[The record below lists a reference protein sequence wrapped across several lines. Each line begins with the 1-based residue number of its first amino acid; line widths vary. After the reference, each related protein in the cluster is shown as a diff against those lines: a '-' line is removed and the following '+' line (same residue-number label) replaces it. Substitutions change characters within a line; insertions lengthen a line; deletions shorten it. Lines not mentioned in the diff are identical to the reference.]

1 MSLLSQTIFK
11 VNKLVGKNKI
21 GQIYVFFGNNLDIE
35 GEIQDPNELF
45 KTEPNSAV
53 FLDIFDKDELT
64 NIQQNNIVPI
74 FVKQSIHFDDTIGII
89 KLKIFEALGKN
100 VSMDEMYLFCLKTE
114 PISPITLYQN
124 LTQNDRI
131 PLTKLLIEQMTTNIY
146 DKNTGIPIDFQLQGQ
161 LEKTELEKTEKYSF
175 DDILRLN
182 LLERDYV
189 VASCLGQKF
198 VFANEYPFI
207 VDPYYVTDYD
217 PLLER
222 SRKELSSLN
231 NNLLLETGKIFKN
244 TINLCLAEDVLQA
257 QNQNLNQD
265 HSKDKRFTEYTIKIY
280 YPFLYKANIE
290 SIDALEAAR
299 DGLVQTTSA
308 KLSENMKRTF
318 ENIDL
323 FYDIYRFLKK
333 DITHDATKD
342 IELLKAF
349 SQNQKD
355 TGITYI
361 KVVLYPDFKINIPV
375 DVIFKLLNSSQDSP
389 LIKFN
394 PETKQ
399 SNMLRL
405 YTEQL
410 TNDGRK
416 IPFLSK
422 TNIFKI
428 IRVIGKHKSV
438 SVYTTVSY
446 QGIEYNIICEFEET
460 GTITVYSLEPF
471 VSPVL
476 VNNYSQNRFVNID
489 TIIDSAV
496 NPLIEKIRPFFEQ
509 SGLELPVFKSIT
521 SSNIEIRELT
531 YQTIY
536 SITKPIDLKG
546 MSGCLSSVFTVESDD
561 LIQNINMKDGASMRF
576 KRVSNFTTL
585 DSQVA
590 FIIEKISKGFTQ
602 SEIVSDLIQQYQ
614 DMNDETANDVFAKT
628 IRDLELVRGA
638 NKRRAIMVKINP
650 GFKTVMLLNPITSEI
665 KITMNGINNI
675 WYLDTIPI
683 YINSFIRITQDID
696 STRVSSEDINRLC
709 SGAAIEDV
717 KIDDIVAQ
725 AEENVVENE
734 VPLIQE
740 DNSARYLSDSSGE
753 APDNDDLLELLG
765 FDMGSDDNDLIGGAN
780 NSLIGG
786 ANNSLIG
793 GAGPVKGQNIVQDIT
808 GMKLKYPNPFSKRI
822 EDRMPNLFV
831 KSKDDKIDL
840 YTRMCPFNLA
850 ARRQPIILTPAEKD
864 RLVNENPGGEYKENG
879 VTKEAEFIE
888 YGTDPNDASKK
899 YYFTCPRFWCLKTNT
914 AVTEAE
920 IKAGKCGPAVENI
933 EDAIIPKKA
942 DVVPKDRFV
951 YRFYEDDEKNYPG
964 FHKEKMPDGSCI
976 PCCYSKWSTTEMKT
990 RRDICQD
997 KFKKG
1002 QNPEQSGQNQVEEN
1016 VGVEEEMNRGIQ
1028 ESENYVKGPE
1038 KYPLGENR
1046 WGFLPISVQIFLNE
1060 VNAECKVSKVNMS
1073 LKPNQSCLLRRG
1085 VENNS
1090 SQSFIACIASA
1101 MFHEKEAENAKLN
1114 PDIPVVKRGRKKAS
1128 NVEKKAQVPS
1138 IKEMK
1143 DLIISAIDIDKFIT
1157 YQNGDLITSFANPTA
1172 ETEQNVKASNIVSEM
1187 DTSPTSPVSPTS
1199 PRPSENYK
1207 FKSGERVKC
1216 NYKGLKKWYS
1226 GTIVHRNL
1234 NGTYNVAYDNVK
1246 VDIHNYSESKLYKKI
1261 EATNKSKLSSYIEPE
1276 HLEPDEVNENEKKE
1290 EAIIDE
1296 EKDDKKDDWAFLQRA
1311 AEAFENFK
1319 LFLSDPKVTI
1329 DYTYLWDIVCSKNSV
1344 LFPNGVNLIILEL
1357 PEDDSSN
1364 NIELVCPTNHYSS
1377 DIFDDRKRSIFII
1390 KRENWFEPVFSFRN
1404 TGGTQVIGPT
1414 FSENDRK
1421 LGDIFKKII
1430 KPTLGSKC
1438 RTLLNRQKEYRFK
1451 QATFLDELIIQLAK
1465 DGYTIDN
1472 QVLNFQGKVIG
1483 LLVTSSTEKQGFVPC
1498 YPSSMNSNYDFV
1510 YMTDDIWKSYEETIA
1525 FLKEY
1530 YKYEEVENLE
1540 EEMDDKKVVEKG
1552 KGKSSRLRADCFKDN
1567 SFCRVTDGD
1576 YADTVI
1582 VGFLTNTNQ
1591 FIQINKPIPF
1601 SSVEDQSIDTISSND
1616 TMIAD
1621 IKTLTSTN
1629 VDNRRIDYIKR
1640 INLETNFYNTFRNT
1654 IRILFNDYKNSA
1666 KRKAIK
1672 TECYQKSIMYKEQ
1685 LKRVVKLLDDLVGDH
1700 VEFVED
1706 FDYTDIVEDDIQS
1719 CIKNTTDNCTSL
1731 CKISKKGDNCVIQFP
1746 LHNLVSKQSN
1756 KEYYYG
1762 RMADELI
1769 RYNRIKSFIFKP
1781 QAYLSFGEVKYNLK
1795 DNEIIVLQDML
1806 TSEFFENMI
1815 PFEINRY
1822 AKYNTYDNAVPYV
1835 RQGTNE
1841 VDYNYLLN
1849 AEPAQKAVEGVASLE
1864 AESSNVEL
1872 EAPKVELEVPVE
1884 KVELEAPKVELEA
1897 PKVELEAPV
1906 ANVVEELEAPVE
1918 KVDLEANVV
1927 EEIVAVASL
1936 EKVVASVCNC
1946 IPSQAKP
1953 ITNATYWKK
1962 CFPSSFNEIEYSNCP
1977 ACPLQLIVDLVK
1989 AFKNEDI
1996 TISQVK
2002 DKLKLE
2008 YIKLTD
2014 KLKSAKKIER
2024 LLTILRDENQSFI
2037 RDININREDMTFEK
2051 MIDLDVFNTV
2061 NFDLWLLLN
2070 RYEIPSI
2077 MISKNDFRQS
2087 NNNVMVCWRPESSSV
2102 YAIILVP
2109 IMNIKKA
2116 DEFNQY
2122 KLITQGDTNNVKINV
2137 TELRN
2142 PKKPDS
2148 ECLGKINTAI
2158 QQYSTIDNYFD
2169 NYVSDTV
2176 IKPVILDK
2184 LVKYEREFI
2193 RKNKS
2198 NIIFD
2203 VVGEPDDASSG
2214 SSIDTAILEIKPKAK
2229 KLSRKVVLKG
2239 GSKKHTRRLSFSL
2252 VV

>member
-21 GQIYVFFGNNLDIE
+21 GQIYVFFCNNLDIE

-45 KTEPNSAV
+45 KTEPNSPV

-1016 VGVEEEMNRGIQ
+1016 AGVEEEMNRGIQ

-1187 DTSPTSPVSPTS
+1187 ETSPTSPVS

-1276 HLEPDEVNENEKKE
+1276 HLEPDEVNEHEKKE

-1849 AEPAQKAVEGVASLE
+1849 AEPAQKAVEAVASLE
-1864 AESSNVEL
+1864 VEEAPKVEL
-1872 EAPKVELEVPVE
+1872 EAPKVELEAPVEKVEKVPVE

-1897 PKVELEAPV
+1897 PKVELEA
-1906 ANVVEELEAPVE
+1906 NVEEAKVEEAPP
-1918 KVDLEANVV
+1918 NVV
-1927 EEIVAVASL
+1927 EEIVAP
-1936 EKVVASVCNC
+1936 KVEASVCNC

-1962 CFPSSFNEIEYSNCP
+1962 CFPSSFNEVEYSNCP

-2137 TELRN
+2137 AELRN

>member
-45 KTEPNSAV
+45 KTEPNSPV

-74 FVKQSIHFDDTIGII
+74 FVKQAIHFDDTIGII

-131 PLTKLLIEQMTTNIY
+131 PLTKLRIEQMTTNIY
-146 DKNTGIPIDFQLQGQ
+146 DKNTGIPIDFQIQTE
-161 LEKTELEKTEKYSF
+161 LEKTELEKTELEKAELEKAELEKAELEKAGEKAEKYTF
-175 DDILRLN
+175 DNILRLN

-244 TINLCLAEDVLQA
+244 TINLCLAQDVLQA
-257 QNQNLNQD
+257 QNQNLDQD
-265 HSKDKRFTEYTIKIY
+265 QSKDKRFTEYTIKIY

-290 SIDALEAAR
+290 SIDALNAAR
-299 DGLVQTTSA
+299 DVLVQTTSA

-333 DITHDATKD
+333 DITHDATKN
-342 IELLKAF
+342 IELLNAF

-438 SVYTTVSY
+438 SVYTTVVY

-471 VSPVL
+471 ASPVL

-536 SITKPIDLKG
+536 SITKPIDLKK

-561 LIQNINMKDGASMRF
+561 LVQNINMKDGASMRF

-590 FIIEKISKGFTQ
+590 FIIEKITKGFTQ
-602 SEIVSDLIQQYQ
+602 SEIVADLIQQYQ

-650 GFKTVMLLNPITSEI
+650 GFKTVMILNPITSEI

-683 YINSFIRITQDID
+683 YIDSFIRITQDID

-725 AEENVVENE
+725 AEENIVENE

-765 FDMGSDDNDLIGGAN
+765 FDMGTDDNDLIGGSN
-780 NSLIGG
+780 KSLT
-786 ANNSLIG
+786 G

-822 EDRMPNLFV
+822 EERMPNLFV

-850 ARRQPIILTPAEKD
+850 ARRQPIILTPAEKE

-1002 QNPEQSGQNQVEEN
+1002 QNPEQSGKNQAEEN
-1016 VGVEEEMNRGIQ
+1016 AGVEEEMNRDIQ

-1114 PDIPVVKRGRKKAS
+1114 PDIPVVKRGRKKAGTM
-1128 NVEKKAQVPS
+1128 EKKAQVPS

-1172 ETEQNVKASNIVSEM
+1172 ETEQNVKASNIVSET
-1187 DTSPTSPVSPTS
+1187 DTSPTSPLSPTS
-1199 PRPSENYK
+1199 PIPSENYK

-1226 GTIVHRNL
+1226 GTIIHRNL

-1276 HLEPDEVNENEKKE
+1276 HLEPDEVNEDKKD

-1311 AEAFENFK
+1311 SEAFENFK

-1421 LGDIFKKII
+1421 LGDIFNKII

-1451 QATFLDELIIQLAK
+1451 QAIFLDELITQLAR

-1483 LLVTSSTEKQGFVPC
+1483 LLVTSSTGKQGFVPC

-1510 YMTDDIWKSYEETIA
+1510 YMTDDIWKSYDETIA

-1530 YKYEEVENLE
+1530 YKYEEDENLE
-1540 EEMDDKKVVEKG
+1540 EEKDKVVEKR
-1552 KGKSSRLRADCFKDN
+1552 KGKPPRLREDCFKDK

-1591 FIQINKPIPF
+1591 FIQINEPIPF

-1672 TECYQKSIMYKEQ
+1672 TECYQKSILYKEQ
-1685 LKRVVKLLDDLVGDH
+1685 LKRVVKLLHDLADDH
-1700 VEFVED
+1700 VDFVEA

-1849 AEPAQKAVEGVASLE
+1849 AEPTQNAVEGVASLEVASLEAESLEVASLE
-1864 AESSNVEL
+1864 AESSNVESV
-1872 EAPKVELEVPVE
+1872 ASLEVPNLEEANVE
-1884 KVELEAPKVELEA
+1884 
-1897 PKVELEAPV
+1897 EAPV
-1906 ANVVEELEAPVE
+1906 AKVEAEKVEEAPPNVVEE
-1918 KVDLEANVV
+1918 K
-1927 EEIVAVASL
+1927 VAVASL
-1936 EKVVASVCNC
+1936 EKVKASVCNC

-1962 CFPSSFNEIEYSNCP
+1962 CFPSNFNEVEYSNCP

-1989 AFKNEDI
+1989 AFKNKDI

-2051 MIDLDVFNTV
+2051 MIDLDEFNTV

-2077 MISKNDFRQS
+2077 MISKNDFRQT

-2109 IMNIKKA
+2109 IMNIKKS

-2137 TELRN
+2137 AELRN
-2142 PKKPDS
+2142 P
-2148 ECLGKINTAI
+2148 
-2158 QQYSTIDNYFD
+2158 
-2169 NYVSDTV
+2169 
-2176 IKPVILDK
+2176 
-2184 LVKYEREFI
+2184 R
-2193 RKNKS
+2193 
-2198 NIIFD
+2198 
-2203 VVGEPDDASSG
+2203 
-2214 SSIDTAILEIKPKAK
+2214 AK
-2229 KLSRKVVLKG
+2229 KE
-2239 GSKKHTRRLSFSL
+2239 
-2252 VV
+2252 

>member
-1 MSLLSQTIFK
+1 
-11 VNKLVGKNKI
+11 
-21 GQIYVFFGNNLDIE
+21 
-35 GEIQDPNELF
+35 
-45 KTEPNSAV
+45 
-53 FLDIFDKDELT
+53 
-64 NIQQNNIVPI
+64 
-74 FVKQSIHFDDTIGII
+74 
-89 KLKIFEALGKN
+89 
-100 VSMDEMYLFCLKTE
+100 
-114 PISPITLYQN
+114 
-124 LTQNDRI
+124 
-131 PLTKLLIEQMTTNIY
+131 
-146 DKNTGIPIDFQLQGQ
+146 
-161 LEKTELEKTEKYSF
+161 
-175 DDILRLN
+175 
-182 LLERDYV
+182 
-189 VASCLGQKF
+189 
-198 VFANEYPFI
+198 
-207 VDPYYVTDYD
+207 
-217 PLLER
+217 
-222 SRKELSSLN
+222 
-231 NNLLLETGKIFKN
+231 
-244 TINLCLAEDVLQA
+244 
-257 QNQNLNQD
+257 
-265 HSKDKRFTEYTIKIY
+265 
-280 YPFLYKANIE
+280 
-290 SIDALEAAR
+290 
-299 DGLVQTTSA
+299 
-308 KLSENMKRTF
+308 
-318 ENIDL
+318 
-323 FYDIYRFLKK
+323 
-333 DITHDATKD
+333 
-342 IELLKAF
+342 
-349 SQNQKD
+349 
-355 TGITYI
+355 
-361 KVVLYPDFKINIPV
+361 
-375 DVIFKLLNSSQDSP
+375 
-389 LIKFN
+389 
-394 PETKQ
+394 
-399 SNMLRL
+399 
-405 YTEQL
+405 
-410 TNDGRK
+410 
-416 IPFLSK
+416 
-422 TNIFKI
+422 
-428 IRVIGKHKSV
+428 
-438 SVYTTVSY
+438 
-446 QGIEYNIICEFEET
+446 
-460 GTITVYSLEPF
+460 
-471 VSPVL
+471 
-476 VNNYSQNRFVNID
+476 
-489 TIIDSAV
+489 
-496 NPLIEKIRPFFEQ
+496 
-509 SGLELPVFKSIT
+509 
-521 SSNIEIRELT
+521 
-531 YQTIY
+531 
-536 SITKPIDLKG
+536 
-546 MSGCLSSVFTVESDD
+546 
-561 LIQNINMKDGASMRF
+561 
-576 KRVSNFTTL
+576 
-585 DSQVA
+585 
-590 FIIEKISKGFTQ
+590 
-602 SEIVSDLIQQYQ
+602 
-614 DMNDETANDVFAKT
+614 
-628 IRDLELVRGA
+628 
-638 NKRRAIMVKINP
+638 
-650 GFKTVMLLNPITSEI
+650 
-665 KITMNGINNI
+665 
-675 WYLDTIPI
+675 
-683 YINSFIRITQDID
+683 
-696 STRVSSEDINRLC
+696 
-709 SGAAIEDV
+709 
-717 KIDDIVAQ
+717 
-725 AEENVVENE
+725 
-734 VPLIQE
+734 
-740 DNSARYLSDSSGE
+740 
-753 APDNDDLLELLG
+753 
-765 FDMGSDDNDLIGGAN
+765 
-780 NSLIGG
+780 
-786 ANNSLIG
+786 
-793 GAGPVKGQNIVQDIT
+793 
-808 GMKLKYPNPFSKRI
+808 
-822 EDRMPNLFV
+822 
-831 KSKDDKIDL
+831 
-840 YTRMCPFNLA
+840 
-850 ARRQPIILTPAEKD
+850 
-864 RLVNENPGGEYKENG
+864 
-879 VTKEAEFIE
+879 
-888 YGTDPNDASKK
+888 
-899 YYFTCPRFWCLKTNT
+899 
-914 AVTEAE
+914 
-920 IKAGKCGPAVENI
+920 
-933 EDAIIPKKA
+933 
-942 DVVPKDRFV
+942 
-951 YRFYEDDEKNYPG
+951 
-964 FHKEKMPDGSCI
+964 
-976 PCCYSKWSTTEMKT
+976 
-990 RRDICQD
+990 
-997 KFKKG
+997 
-1002 QNPEQSGQNQVEEN
+1002 
-1016 VGVEEEMNRGIQ
+1016 
-1028 ESENYVKGPE
+1028 
-1038 KYPLGENR
+1038 
-1046 WGFLPISVQIFLNE
+1046 
-1060 VNAECKVSKVNMS
+1060 MS

-1187 DTSPTSPVSPTS
+1187 DTSPTSPLS

-1246 VDIHNYSESKLYKKI
+1246 VDIHNYSGSKLYKKI
-1261 EATNKSKLSSYIEPE
+1261 EATNRSQLSSYLEKE
-1276 HLEPDEVNENEKKE
+1276 HLLLYNNKKAEEAE
-1290 EAIIDE
+1290 EAINDQKE
-1296 EKDDKKDDWAFLQRA
+1296 EPIIYDKKDDLAFLQRA

-1329 DYTYLWDIVCSKNSV
+1329 DYTYLWDIVCSKNSL

-1451 QATFLDELIIQLAK
+1451 QATILEELIIQLAK

-1510 YMTDDIWKSYEETIA
+1510 YMTDAIWKSYYETMA

-1530 YKYEEVENLE
+1530 YKYEDDTVLSAAESLE
-1540 EEMDDKKVVEKG
+1540 DEEKG
-1552 KGKSSRLRADCFKDN
+1552 KPQGLREDCFKDN

-1591 FIQINKPIPF
+1591 FIQINEPIPF

-1672 TECYQKSIMYKEQ
+1672 TECYQKSILYKEQ
-1685 LKRVVKLLDDLVGDH
+1685 LKRVIKLLDDLVGDH
-1700 VEFVED
+1700 VEFVEA

-1746 LHNLVSKQSN
+1746 LNNLVSKQSN
-1756 KEYYYG
+1756 KEYYFG

-1849 AEPAQKAVEGVASLE
+1849 AEPAQKAVEAESSNVVE
-1864 AESSNVEL
+1864 AESSNVVVANEKVEESSNVVEEVVASL
-1872 EAPKVELEVPVE
+1872 EAPKVESPVA
-1884 KVELEAPKVELEA
+1884 KVEEANEIVAKVEANEIVAPKVKEASNVVETNVVEEA
-1897 PKVELEAPV
+1897 PVASLEAPV
-1906 ANVVEELEAPVE
+1906 ASLEAPKMKE
-1918 KVDLEANVV
+1918 
-1927 EEIVAVASL
+1927 
-1936 EKVVASVCNC
+1936 ASVCNC

-1962 CFPSSFNEIEYSNCP
+1962 CFPSNFNEVEYSNCP

-1996 TISQVK
+1996 TITQVK

-2024 LLTILRDENQSFI
+2024 LLTILRDENQGFI

-2051 MIDLDVFNTV
+2051 MIDLDEFNTV

-2109 IMNIKKA
+2109 IMNIKKS

-2137 TELRN
+2137 AELRN
-2142 PKKPDS
+2142 PKKPES